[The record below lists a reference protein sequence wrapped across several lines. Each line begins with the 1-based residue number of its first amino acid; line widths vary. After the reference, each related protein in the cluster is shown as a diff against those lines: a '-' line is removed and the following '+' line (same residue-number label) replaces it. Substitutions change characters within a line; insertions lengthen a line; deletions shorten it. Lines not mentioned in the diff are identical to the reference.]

1 MVKFFYMKNKG
12 FIFTILVL
20 VSFFGHS
27 QNNKLWKGYFSYNA
41 IKDISQSSTQVY
53 AAAENAYFKKNIT
66 TSETATIS
74 TIEGLSGQNISQIY
88 HSETHNKTIIGH
100 NDGLLIVVNDTD
112 GTMLNVVDILN
123 KPSVPPNKK
132 KINHF
137 MEHNGKVYISTDFG
151 ISVYDLNLLEFGDT
165 FFIGP
170 GGSNIEILQTTVY
183 NGFIYAV
190 ANGYGLIKAT
200 VTNPNLVDF
209 NQWTIISPGSW
220 VSIEATTTQLVGVT
234 LAGSLY
240 RFTGDTPNL
249 VTSYPQI
256 PNDTRN
262 SNVNLVITSQNH
274 VYVYNSTLTEIVHV
288 TSISNFP
295 QATFTCA
302 TVINDK
308 LYIGTRENGIM
319 VTSLSNPTVFENTTP
334 NGPDRNKIFAVQS
347 FSNGF
352 WAVYGDYNVS
362 YNPYPLD
369 SFGVSRYD
377 SINDW
382 ITTTYQDLFGVKS
395 ITRIVINPKNE
406 NQVFFSSN
414 YSGLLKFEN
423 NIPVAPIFNAT
434 NSSLQ
439 TISGQVPDDV
449 RINGSAFDS
458 DGNLWMTNSLV
469 SKGLHVLKA
478 DGQWQ
483 GYSPASLTTPDIIS
497 YGRLAIDK
505 NGTKWA
511 CTNFEGL
518 VGFNEKHSNR
528 SINIKEGQNEGN
540 LPSHDV
546 RAVAVDNK
554 NKLWIGTVAGLR
566 ILQNVDSFL
575 TQNELTTNSI
585 IILEDDLAQELLYQQ
600 FITDIVVDG
609 ANNKWIG
616 TADAGVFYISSDGQK
631 TFNIFTKENSPL
643 PSNIIT
649 DIDINAKTGE
659 VLIATES
666 GMVSFKGTATSG
678 AENFENVI
686 VFPNPVRPEFNGN
699 VAVSGLMNKSNVK
712 ITDIEGNLVHEGISE
727 GGTLL
732 WDTKAFGKYKVAS
745 GVYMIFLS
753 SDDGAETKVKK
764 VMIVR

>member
-1 MVKFFYMKNKG
+1 MKNNG
-12 FIFTILVL
+12 FIYTILLL
-20 VSFFGHS
+20 VSLFGYS

-41 IKDISQSSTQVY
+41 IKDISQSSNQIY
-53 AAAENAYFKKNIT
+53 AAAENAYFKRNIT
-66 TSETATIS
+66 TSETTTVS

-88 HSETHNKTIIGH
+88 HSETHKKTLIGH
-100 NDGLLIVVNDTD
+100 NDGLVIVVNDND

-137 MEHNGKVYISTDFG
+137 MEYNGKVYISTDFG

-165 FFIGP
+165 YFIGP

-200 VTNPNLVDF
+200 ITNPNLIDF
-209 NQWTIISPGSW
+209 NQWSMVSATNW
-220 VSIEATTTQLVGVT
+220 LSIEATGTGLVGVT
-234 LAGSLY
+234 LAGALY
-240 RFTGDTPNL
+240 NIVSDIPVF
-249 VTSYPQI
+249 VTNYSQI
-256 PNDTRN
+256 PLDTRYN
-262 SNVNLVITSQNH
+262 NGNLVITTQNN
-274 VYVYNSTLTEIVHV
+274 VYLYNNLLAEVLHV
-288 TSISNFP
+288 TTIPNLP
-295 QATFTCA
+295 LVKFTSA
-302 TVINDK
+302 TVISNK
-308 LYIGTRENGIM
+308 LYIGTQENGVL
-319 VTSLSNPTVFENTTP
+319 VTSLSNPTVFDNITP

-352 WAVYGDYNVS
+352 WAVYGDYSVS

-369 SFGVSRYD
+369 SFGISRYD
-377 SINDW
+377 STNNW
-382 ITTTYQDLFGVKS
+382 ITIPYQDLFAAKS
-395 ITRIVINPKNE
+395 ITRIAINPKNE

-414 YSGLLKFEN
+414 YSGLLKLEN
-423 NIPVAPIFNAT
+423 NIPIAPIFNAT

-439 TISGQVPDDV
+439 TIPGQVPDDV
-449 RINGSAFDS
+449 RVNGSAFDK

-469 SKGLHVLKA
+469 NKGLHVLKT

-483 GYSPASLTTPDIIS
+483 GYSPASLTSPGSIS
-497 YGRLAIDK
+497 FGRLAIDK

-511 CTNFEGL
+511 CTNFGGL
-518 VGFNEKHSNR
+518 LGFNEKYSNK
-528 SINIKEGQNEGN
+528 SISIQEGQNEGN
-540 LPSHDV
+540 LPANDV
-546 RAVAVDNK
+546 RSIAVDNK
-554 NKLWIGTVAGLR
+554 NKLWIGTTAGLR

-585 IILEDDLAQELLYQQ
+585 IILEDNLAQELLYQQ

-616 TADAGVFYISSDGQK
+616 TVDAGVFYISSDGQK

-643 PSNIIT
+643 PSNIIM
-649 DIDINAKTGE
+649 DIDINTKTGE
-659 VLIATES
+659 VFIATES

-699 VAVSGLMNKSNVK
+699 VAISGLMNKSNVK
-712 ITDIEGNLVHEGISE
+712 ITDIEGNLVHEGTSE
-727 GGTLL
+727 GGTML
-732 WDTKAFGKYKVAS
+732 WDTKALGKYKVAS